1 MILQALTEYYQ
12 ALRERGEITPP
23 GWSRVK
29 VSFALC
35 IDADGAGFIAA
46 GGNAG
51 GEKSG
56 AASQADD
63 ASGTGKARQRNLF
76 QLFMGQFQL
85 SSRHGREGKP
95 PAGQRVF

>member
-35 IDADGAGFIAA
+35 IDADGAL
-46 GGNAG
+46 
-51 GEKSG
+51 E
-56 AASQADD
+56 
-63 ASGTGKARQRNLF
+63 RV
-76 QLFMGQFQL
+76 L
-85 SSRHGREGKP
+85 SLHVPEEISC
-95 PAGQRVF
+95 